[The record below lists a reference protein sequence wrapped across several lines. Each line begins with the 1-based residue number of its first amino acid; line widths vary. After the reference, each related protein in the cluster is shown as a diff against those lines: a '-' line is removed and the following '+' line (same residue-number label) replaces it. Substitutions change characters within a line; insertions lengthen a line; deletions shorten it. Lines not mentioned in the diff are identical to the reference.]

1 MATVAQRARPAL
13 PTWPVASG
21 SLLLGFAVAQATGV
35 RPLGGVVLALGATW
49 CGLRWLR
56 AVGGARTAGLVV
68 VYVGMFVLSH
78 VIAEAIGTWP
88 AVLVA
93 AAVAGLAALV
103 VADIPAARNV
113 AAG

>member
-1 MATVAQRARPAL
+1 MATAIERPRDAL

-56 AVGGARTAGLVV
+56 SVGRARTAGLVA
-68 VYVGMFVLSH
+68 VYVGVFVLSH
-78 VIAEAIGTWP
+78 VIADAVGTWP
-88 AVLVA
+88 AVVLA
-93 AAVAGLAALV
+93 AAIAGLAALV
-103 VADIPAARNV
+103 VADIPAARGAT
-113 AAG
+113 AA